1 VVLLMFKKNKFKS
14 QVEFFS
20 MTLPVIIHIFIFCYI
35 PMVGIIIAFKD
46 FRYDKGIFGSEWIGF
61 ENFKFF
67 FSSQDAWRVTRNTA
81 LMNIIFIITNLIVCV
96 VVAILMYQLTN
107 RVFVKF
113 YQTTMILPHFLSF
126 VVVGFMT
133 YALLNPVHGVLNQML
148 VSMGFEPVNVYTS
161 PKYWPF
167 ILPLINIWKTVGMGS
182 VIYYAALMGINKE
195 YLEAAAIDGA
205 NKWQVTTKI
214 IIPFLVPVMTILTI
228 LAIGNIFR
236 ADFGM
241 FYQITRNSSL
251 LYETTDVID
260 TYIFRALRKFGD
272 IGMSSA
278 VGLYQSFVG
287 FILVIVANTI
297 VKKIDKDS
305 AMF

>member
-1 VVLLMFKKNKFKS
+1 
-14 QVEFFS
+14 
-20 MTLPVIIHIFIFCYI
+20 
-35 PMVGIIIAFKD
+35 MVGIIIAFKD

-67 FSSQDAWRVTRNTA
+67 FSSQDAWRVTRNTV

-161 PKYWPF
+161 PQYWPF

>member
-1 VVLLMFKKNKFKS
+1 MFKKNKFKS

-67 FSSQDAWRVTRNTA
+67 FSSQDAWRVTRNTV

-148 VSMGFEPVNVYTS
+148 ISMGFEPVNVYTS

>member
-1 VVLLMFKKNKFKS
+1 
-14 QVEFFS
+14 

-67 FSSQDAWRVTRNTA
+67 FSSQDAWRVTRNTV

-148 VSMGFEPVNVYTS
+148 ISMGFEPVNVYTS

>member
-1 VVLLMFKKNKFKS
+1 MFKKNKFKS

>member
-1 VVLLMFKKNKFKS
+1 MFKKNKFKS

-67 FSSQDAWRVTRNTA
+67 FSSQDAWRVTRNTV

-297 VKKIDKDS
+297 VKKVDKDS

>member
-1 VVLLMFKKNKFKS
+1 
-14 QVEFFS
+14 
-20 MTLPVIIHIFIFCYI
+20 
-35 PMVGIIIAFKD
+35 
-46 FRYDKGIFGSEWIGF
+46 
-61 ENFKFF
+61 
-67 FSSQDAWRVTRNTA
+67 
-81 LMNIIFIITNLIVCV
+81 MNVIFIITNLIVCV
-96 VVAILMYQLTN
+96 IVAILMYQITN

-133 YALLNPVHGVLNQML
+133 YAFLNPVHGVLNQML
-148 VSMGFEPVNVYTS
+148 TSIGLTPVDAYTS
-161 PKYWPF
+161 PQYWPV
-167 ILPLINIWKTVGMGS
+167 ILPLINIWKSVGMGS

-236 ADFGM
+236 ADFGL
-241 FYQITRNSSL
+241 FYQITRNSSM

-297 VKKIDKDS
+297 VKKVDKDS